1 MSDSENQ
8 AFIRALMIAT
18 AAAAAIVI
26 AFMLVVA
33 LMPRYLQTRVRAPIL
48 RGTEQLFKILDG
60 TANAYAIVVVIS
72 LIGMVIA
79 SVLLLAA
86 TVGR

>member
-8 AFIRALMIAT
+8 AFIGALIIAT
-18 AAAAAIVI
+18 AAVAAIVI

-33 LMPRYLQTRVRAPIL
+33 LLPRDLQTRVRAPII
-48 RGTEQLFKILDG
+48 RRTEQLIKILDG
-60 TANAYAIVVVIS
+60 TANAYAIVVVLS

-86 TVGR
+86 TAGR

>member
-26 AFMLVVA
+26 AFMLVLA
-33 LMPRYLQTRVRAPIL
+33 LLPRDLQTRARAPIT
-48 RGTEQLFKILDG
+48 RGTEQLIKVLDG
-60 TANAYAIVVVIS
+60 TAKAYAIVVVIS